1 MADYRRKSRRCRPG
15 RPGSGDQCQC
25 PWAADQTAPGRGG
38 SSEDDRHNYRD
49 EHRKS
54 DAQDEE
60 GDGTE
65 LAAATV
71 LILFLTL
78 PATSLL
84 R

>member
-1 MADYRRKSRRCRPG
+1 MTVPM
-15 RPGSGDQCQC
+15 GSGTDGAW
-25 PWAADQTAPGRGG
+25 PRRV
-38 SSEDDRHNYRD
+38 SEDDRHNYRD
-49 EHRKS
+49 EYRKS

>member
-1 MADYRRKSRRCRPG
+1 M
-15 RPGSGDQCQC
+15 GSGPDGAG
-25 PWAADQTAPGRGG
+25 PRRV
-38 SSEDDRHNYRD
+38 SEDDPHNYRD

>member
-1 MADYRRKSRRCRPG
+1 MDGGPDGAGPRG
-15 RPGSGDQCQC
+15 VSG
-25 PWAADQTAPGRGG
+25 GL
-38 SSEDDRHNYRD
+38 SVSEDERHNYRD
-49 EHRKS
+49 EQRKS

-71 LILFLTL
+71 LILFLTI

>member
-1 MADYRRKSRRCRPG
+1 MFP
-15 RPGSGDQCQC
+15 
-25 PWAADQTAPGRGG
+25 
-38 SSEDDRHNYRD
+38 
-49 EHRKS
+49 
-54 DAQDEE
+54 AQDEE

-65 LAAATV
+65 LVAATG